1 MTDPTSPSS
10 YSENKRFE
18 PKVKIEL
25 AEPKDTP
32 ITLEELSKCDGT
44 NPDKPTYVAIKGT
57 VFDVSKN
64 SAYGEKGQYHVFA
77 GKDPSRALA
86 LSSLKPDDC
95 VAEWDDL
102 DDKYKTVLD
111 EWYTFFSKRYNIVG
125 KVEGAQN
132 EGMEQGRRFTSD
144 AS

>member
-1 MTDPTSPSS
+1 
-10 YSENKRFE
+10 
-18 PKVKIEL
+18 
-25 AEPKDTP
+25 
-32 ITLEELSKCDGT
+32 
-44 NPDKPTYVAIKGT
+44 
-57 VFDVSKN
+57 VSFC
-64 SAYGEKGQYHVFA
+64 AVFA

-125 KVEGAQN
+125 KV
-132 EGMEQGRRFTSD
+132 SD
-144 AS
+144 SKLQKL